1 MHRITQTLVATILLQ
16 LTLCA
21 AGNEPKQTVRVIY
34 LVSADR
40 EENREY
46 TAAVE
51 HAIRDIR
58 EWYGKQ
64 LGGPTFRLSDPVV
77 EVVKSK
83 QNGDWFYANP
93 NGRQA
98 DNWGFNNTLQEARRL
113 LGAKFNDPDH
123 VWVLYSDGPG
133 DKGRGGNGVTCL
145 PENDLLG
152 LLGKHP
158 KQKNKL
164 RWIAG
169 LGHEIG
175 HAFGLP
181 HPADTKKD
189 ADAIMWTGI
198 YGKYPDNTYLTES
211 DKKILSRSRF
221 FFHLDGRPVFQPGEV
236 VSRISYSG
244 GAFEQLDGPN
254 PVYWQESKSN
264 GSSGFIFEELRR
276 DKKFVYIHDAA
287 RKLTIR
293 LPVSG
298 GRSFL
303 SRNEGKTWQP
313 LYTVEPPRPAVR
325 HP

>member
-1 MHRITQTLVATILLQ
+1 MNRITQTLVATILLQ

-221 FFHLDGRPVFQPGEV
+221 FFHLGGRPVFQPGEV